1 MWRID
6 IWVDKKWKRTEEL
19 ETFEEAR
26 AAVKEICEK
35 SKVVSR
41 GTLKEPSTGQFC
53 GIVAYPFRGA
63 YWWTA
68 PGIKK

>member
-6 IWVDKKWKRTEEL
+6 IWVDKKWKRTGEL

-26 AAVKEICEK
+26 EAVKKICEE
-35 SKVVSR
+35 SKVVTK
-41 GTLKEPSTGQFC
+41 GTSLPVEQFY
-53 GIVAYPFRGA
+53 GILAYPFRGA

-68 PGIKK
+68 PGVKK